1 LRNGQWGDSDRS
13 PSDFTWQL
21 PHEERIEVTYLLRTN
36 NLRVSL
42 ALLLCGI
49 SGGSL
54 FIFVKL
60 LVGEITP
67 LQLAASRAAL
77 GAVILLSIVLAGR
90 AMSPLTKPLILG
102 AIILALVDTTTP
114 YLLIAWGSQHVPSA
128 TAALLV
134 STMPLFTTMIASVR
148 LPDERLTGTIA
159 GGLALSA
166 IGVVVLTGPG
176 ALDLRNSSTI
186 AAFAVLLS
194 ALCYAVGVVYSRFLL
209 RLSSPMSLTAL
220 KLTFAAMFLVPIAA
234 AIDGVAGF
242 ASLSA
247 IGWVGIFEVCVIST
261 GFGRSLLQW
270 VVKTADSVR
279 ASMVT
284 YIIPVVTLAIS
295 WTIVGDPVRTNTL
308 AGAMMVMGGVALVM
322 YGPQVLRARIP
333 LSRPTR
339 VPIGSVRLGRQ
350 QARAP
355 EASRFN
361 AGRRGRT
368 SPTVPGERIGPFRTF

>member
-1 LRNGQWGDSDRS
+1 LVPANS
-13 PSDFTWQL
+13 F
-21 PHEERIEVTYLLRTN
+21 
-36 NLRVSL
+36 RVSL
-42 ALLLCGI
+42 ALLTCGVT
-49 SGGSL
+49 GGSL

-77 GAVILLSIVLAGR
+77 AGVILLSIVLVGR
-90 AMSPLTKPLILG
+90 AMPPLTRPLVFG
-102 AIILALVDTTTP
+102 AIILAVVDTTTP

-134 STMPLFTTMIASVR
+134 STMPLFTTTIASVR

-159 GGLALSA
+159 AGLGLSA
-166 IGVVVLTGPG
+166 LGVVVLTGPE

-220 KLTFAAMFLVPIAA
+220 KLTFAAMFLVPTAV

-247 IGWVGIFEVCVIST
+247 IGWVGVIEVCVIST

-270 VVKTADSVR
+270 VVKTAGSVR

-284 YIIPVVTLAIS
+284 YIIPVVTLALS
-295 WTIVGDPVRTNTL
+295 WTVVGDAVRVNTL
-308 AGAMMVMGGVALVM
+308 VGAVLVMGGVALVM
-322 YGPQVLRARIP
+322 YGPQILRAPIP
-333 LSRPTR
+333 VLRPTR
-339 VPIGSVRLGRQ
+339 VLLGGVPIKVAMQRDR
-350 QARAP
+350 
-355 EASRFN
+355 
-361 AGRRGRT
+361 
-368 SPTVPGERIGPFRTF
+368 